1 MMLARPLIFVAAML
15 SASAAA
21 DDRLAAYISGGIGED
36 ERASL
41 EAARDYFNLRLA
53 FAARGSGEYL
63 AAVRVRIADEK
74 GVELLETD
82 CDGPLFYAKLAPGTY
97 LVTAYYGDDAQ
108 TRKVRIGEKGA
119 AEYVLYWVEPPD
131 WR

>member
-1 MMLARPLIFVAAML
+1 MLARPLIFVAAML
-15 SASAAA
+15 AASAAA

-74 GVELLETD
+74 GVELLEAD

-97 LVTAYYGDDAQ
+97 SVTAAYGDEAQ
-108 TRKVRIGEKGA
+108 TRTVRIGEKGA
-119 AEYVLYWVEPPD
+119 VEHVLYWAEPPD